1 MNDALQHLGPQL
13 VALAS
18 QARQAVQADVDD
30 IIQRG
35 DHDTDRI
42 EHQLDLMLGFCYDPD
57 MLVVFKRLCGYYFT
71 IDPVA
76 TAGHIH
82 AYREMWDESGVDS
95 GEAGGA
101 GV

>member
-1 MNDALQHLGPQL
+1 MSDKLHQLAGQMQALFSQA
-13 VALAS
+13 VALANV
-18 QARQAVQADVDD
+18 AVDD

-35 DHDTDRI
+35 ERDTVCID
-42 EHQLDLMLGFCYDPD
+42 HQLEHMLGFCCDPD
-57 MLVVFKRLCGYYFT
+57 MLVAFKRLCRYYFT

-82 AYREMWDESGVDS
+82 AYREMWDMQDEAV
-95 GEAGGA
+95 AGG